1 MGPITLTVTSK
12 APESQE
18 AFRWGWRRFIFSC
31 LYISCRKVCDVVDET
46 HIALFCVQCC
56 HYCLIIVWYRGLLPV
71 SH

>member
-31 LYISCRKVCDVVDET
+31 LYISCRKVCDVVDENP
-46 HIALFCVQCC
+46 
-56 HYCLIIVWYRGLLPV
+56 YCILLCFV
-71 SH
+71 CSVVITA